1 MAEIENYPWPDPLDP
16 ARFKDLAAGADR
28 IVLEEQKGL
37 VVERM
42 HSGMWE
48 HATWMRGY
56 EQFYMDM
63 DECDA
68 CTLHG
73 TSSAIEYL
81 FN

>member
-56 EQFYMDM
+56 EQF
-63 DECDA
+63 
-68 CTLHG
+68 
-73 TSSAIEYL
+73 
-81 FN
+81 